1 MQDILILNAAFP
13 DTFQEVL
20 IVHHTDCGSLTFTDD
35 DMNKMVTSVIGE
47 AHSAAL
53 DSVAWAGWGGNKE

>member
-1 MQDILILNAAFP
+1 MRDILILNALFA

-20 IVHHTDCGSLTFTDD
+20 IDHHTDCGSLTFTDD
-35 DMNKMVTSVIGE
+35 GMNKMVKSFIGE

-53 DSVAWAGWGGNKE
+53 DSVAWGGWGGNKE